1 MAQIEPV
8 CAIHGI
14 TVFLVLMIF
23 GMWSNT
29 PSAMPVMPQ
38 ACHRPTIPQETSKKM
53 MMTFFWTLVK
63 TGFLY
68 HYVQP
73 EPAFHFLEPNPC
85 LDDLGHDCCYE
96 VDESRS
102 THSSLVVV
110 CFVSFVVSQHRI
122 AYGAPACVLAV
133 PWSCTHA
140 KRARACIGAAQAPAA
155 PLPNFALTALKNS
168 TTAYMPK

>member
-1 MAQIEPV
+1 
-8 CAIHGI
+8 
-14 TVFLVLMIF
+14 
-23 GMWSNT
+23 MWSNT

-85 LDDLGHDCCYE
+85 CFLDDLGHHECCCVCE

-102 THSSLVVV
+102 TRSSLVVV

-122 AYGAPACVLAV
+122 ADGAPAYALAV

-168 TTAYMPK
+168 TTVYLCPN